1 MDKIREELES
11 DDLMAC
17 IDALNAH
24 IEESE
29 VKEEVRED
37 VFSTVE
43 EAESRAKKIGCVGT
57 HSHGEDGEIVYMPC
71 KTHDE
76 YTKLTGREISGYKPN
91 KKPDDEDDKSSDFA
105 GFDSRKRR
113 SYILNSA
120 LVALLDSTK

>member
-1 MDKIREELES
+1 MERCMDKIREELES

-17 IDALNAH
+17 IDALNTH

-57 HSHGEDGEIVYMPC
+57 HSHSEDGEIVYMPC
-71 KTHDE
+71 KTHDA
-76 YTKLTGREISGYKPN
+76 Y
-91 KKPDDEDDKSSDFA
+91 
-105 GFDSRKRR
+105 RR
-113 SYILNSA
+113 S
-120 LVALLDSTK
+120 